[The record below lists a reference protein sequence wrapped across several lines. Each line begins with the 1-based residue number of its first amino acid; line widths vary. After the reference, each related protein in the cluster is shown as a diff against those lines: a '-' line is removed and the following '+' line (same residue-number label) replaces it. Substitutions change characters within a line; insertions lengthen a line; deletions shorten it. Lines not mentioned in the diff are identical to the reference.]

1 MNIYCILFG
10 KYDHIIV
17 QYIQNFMNTGILQHL
32 IMWNTVLYC
41 CYTIVLLQVEGGEVR
56 SSELNLPAT
65 MMVPEIWPTVPVIA
79 ITRNP
84 VFPRFIK
91 ILEVC
96 IIHQYSFLYCT
107 SLEHW
112 L

>member
-1 MNIYCILFG
+1 M
-10 KYDHIIV
+10 
-17 QYIQNFMNTGILQHL
+17 
-32 IMWNTVLYC
+32 
-41 CYTIVLLQVEGGEVR
+41 R

-65 MMVPEIWPTVPVIA
+65 MMVPEIWPSVPVIA

-96 IIHQYSFLYCT
+96 IKNQYLTLAVFRKFWCT
-107 SLEHW
+107 NTQTSSSVLAGEGFGNHVITSVQVE
-112 L
+112 